1 VFTLCLPFA
10 ASLPVMPA
18 VPARLQT
25 SSIFATRLH
34 IMVVDDNVDAAT
46 TLAALLGMQGHE
58 VRTAHD
64 GIEALDMLRD
74 FAPDV
79 AILDIGMPKMN
90 GYTLAARIRENMRE
104 AQPLLIAVTGWGQ
117 EDARRRSKAAGFDH
131 HLVKPV
137 DPGALAALLAVPSGR
152 TLH

>member
-1 VFTLCLPFA
+1 
-10 ASLPVMPA
+10 
-18 VPARLQT
+18 
-25 SSIFATRLH
+25 
-34 IMVVDDNVDAAT
+34 
-46 TLAALLGMQGHE
+46 MQGHE

>member
-1 VFTLCLPFA
+1 
-10 ASLPVMPA
+10 
-18 VPARLQT
+18 
-25 SSIFATRLH
+25 
-34 IMVVDDNVDAAT
+34 
-46 TLAALLGMQGHE
+46 MQGHE

-64 GIEALDMLRD
+64 GLEALEIIHD

-90 GYTLAARIRENMRE
+90 GYTLAARIREVMRE
-104 AQPLLIAVTGWGQ
+104 AKPLLIAVTGWGQ
-117 EDARRRSKAAGFDH
+117 EEARLRSKAAGFDH

-137 DPGALAALLAVPSGR
+137 DPGALVALLTAPSDR